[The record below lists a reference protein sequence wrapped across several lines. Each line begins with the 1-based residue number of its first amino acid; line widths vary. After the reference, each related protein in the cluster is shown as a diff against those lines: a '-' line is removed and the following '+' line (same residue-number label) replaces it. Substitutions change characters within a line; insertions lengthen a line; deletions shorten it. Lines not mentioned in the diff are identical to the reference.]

1 MGAIE
6 TVFDGSLTD
15 INIYFAVL
23 SQKLTSWI
31 RLVMRATTIVDRH
44 YAVWSFMAKTNGD
57 LLYKNLEKLKT
68 LEFRLP
74 VDMAVRSFRNINDA
88 F

>member
-1 MGAIE
+1 
-6 TVFDGSLTD
+6 
-15 INIYFAVL
+15 
-23 SQKLTSWI
+23 
-31 RLVMRATTIVDRH
+31 MRATTIVDRH
-44 YAVWSFMAKTNGD
+44 DAVWSFMAKTNGD